1 MAPSNSASCAPAH
14 LVVRRIANMGRDEFT
29 AAVVAA
35 IDNALADGFNA
46 DLRFV
51 VVDGGAAGNIVHV
64 GVMNAW
70 QC

>member
-1 MAPSNSASCAPAH
+1 
-14 LVVRRIANMGRDEFT
+14 MGRDEFT